1 MPRIPRCISSV
12 FVWWIQAASMKH
24 TSPCWPGRYGE
35 SSKPKKVPTRPKIM
49 IQGPVGQ
56 IALKVAVWATYR
68 KGMGKT
74 SVKHNTRARS
84 APGKTSGSSKVW
96 DKLLSL
102 EHELRV
108 EGFLGDTPQRILHWY
123 FLISLMFLLYT
134 FYLFFLGRAQSET
147 CFQEHSLCW
156 QQLHCP
162 LFFSRRFGQVKVPK
176 NQQTRETLQPLCISK
191 DRTFDQ
197 PLLAQGCEIKTSL
210 VRRLDNG
217 NKK

>member
-35 SSKPKKVPTRPKIM
+35 SSKPMKVPTRPKIM

-56 IALKVAVWATYR
+56 IALNVAVWATYR

-74 SVKHNTRARS
+74 SVKHNIRARS

-96 DKLLSL
+96 DKLISL

-108 EGFLGDTPQRILHWY
+108 ERFLGDTSSTNLALVFPHLSCVFTVHVLFVYLRKSPKWNMRRSIHY
-123 FLISLMFLLYT
+123 VGNNST
-134 FYLFFLGRAQSET
+134 ALFFQDVLVRSRYPRTNKPEKRYSHFASARIEPST
-147 CFQEHSLCW
+147 SLC
-156 QQLHCP
+156 L
-162 LFFSRRFGQVKVPK
+162 PK
-176 NQQTRETLQPLCISK
+176 
-191 DRTFDQ
+191 
-197 PLLAQGCEIKTSL
+197 G
-210 VRRLDNG
+210 VR
-217 NKK
+217 